1 MQTAFSVM
9 PLGLLY
15 DPTSFPHHS
24 AASRAFDD
32 FRVRRRLDGIPKL
45 DESALAV
52 ARFQRD
58 ADIFALLHME
68 QTKHRKKYRLLEDQ
82 SFK

>member
-1 MQTAFSVM
+1 MQTAFSAM

-32 FRVRRRLDGIPKL
+32 FRARRRLDRIPKL
-45 DESALAV
+45 NESALAT

-58 ADIFALLHME
+58 ADILALLHME

>member
-1 MQTAFSVM
+1 MQTAFSAM

-32 FRVRRRLDGIPKL
+32 FRARRRLDGIPKL
-45 DESALAV
+45 NESALAA